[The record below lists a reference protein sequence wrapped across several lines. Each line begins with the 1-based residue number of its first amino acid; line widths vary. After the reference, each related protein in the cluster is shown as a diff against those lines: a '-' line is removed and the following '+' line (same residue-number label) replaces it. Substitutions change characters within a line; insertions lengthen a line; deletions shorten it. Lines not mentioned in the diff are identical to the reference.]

1 MSRYLAALYMSSR
14 PTTRDINLTGH
25 YMGQLRTANNRRN
38 RAARNAIER
47 RPAAADILTAAVS
60 ATPALKAKSK
70 PSAS

>member
-1 MSRYLAALYMSSR
+1 
-14 PTTRDINLTGH
+14 
-25 YMGQLRTANNRRN
+25 MGQLRTANNRRN

>member
-1 MSRYLAALYMSSR
+1 MPSR